1 MSEERPRESPLP
13 RKLYAEVLGTFF
25 VTLTPAVVDIL
36 YYTTGHL
43 EDLTRWL
50 ARGFAVTAVIYSFS
64 EVSGAHVDPAVSLGF
79 VARGVMAPWKAALYV
94 IAQFAGAFG
103 ACALIWLGW
112 GPAIALGASHPG
124 PGQPAFHAL
133 IAEIVLT
140 FFLMTVI
147 LATADAEFAVGK
159 QAALAVG
166 FTVAVCGF
174 IGGPISG
181 ASMNPA
187 RSIVPQILGGLG
199 GISWIYLV
207 GPCAGALLAALVAPL
222 ALGSPD
228 RGERQAAEGDS

>member
-1 MSEERPRESPLP
+1 MTDRPPEAPLS
-13 RKLYAEVLGTFF
+13 RKLFAEVLGTFF
-25 VTLTPAVVDIL
+25 VTLVPAVVDIL
-36 YYTTGHL
+36 YYTTGHV

-64 EVSGAHVDPAVSLGF
+64 EISGAHVDPAVSLGF
-79 VARGVMAPWKAALYV
+79 AVRGVMAPRKAALYV
-94 IAQFAGAFG
+94 VAQFAGAFG
-103 ACALIWLGW
+103 ACALIWLKF
-112 GPAIALGASHPG
+112 GPAIALGAIRPG
-124 PGQPAFHAL
+124 PGQPALHAL
-133 IAEIVLT
+133 VAEIVLT

-187 RSIVPQILGGLG
+187 RSIAPQIVGGLG

-207 GPCAGALLAALVAPL
+207 GPCAGALLAAIAAPL
-222 ALGSPD
+222 TLGPPD
-228 RGERQAAEGDS
+228 RGEREAAEGG